1 MNKILK
7 ICVAI
12 LIMVTMFCSSVQA
25 KLNIFPQPR
34 YVPELNFYGDSGKAY
49 KLKDFKDDLL
59 MAVVWS
65 RRCGPCL
72 ADLKPLSEFARATK
86 DEGIHVILISPA
98 EEWKSVDEKRLFL
111 KRFGAEDLISYSDKK
126 SAFVNG
132 MGIMVTPKALL
143 INRDGLEVGQ
153 ITGAVPWDNP
163 KAIKYIVD
171 LKNKLY

>member
-7 ICVAI
+7 ICLVLLII
-12 LIMVTMFCSSVQA
+12 LTAFSSAVQA

-34 YVPELNFYGDSGKAY
+34 YVPDLSFYGDSGKAY

-59 MAVVWS
+59 MAVIWS

-72 ADLKPLSEFARATK
+72 ADLKPLGEFAKATK

-98 EEWKSVDEKRLFL
+98 EEWKSADEKRIFL
-111 KRFGAEDLISYSDKK
+111 KRFGAGDLVSFSDKK
-126 SAFVNG
+126 STFVDG
-132 MGIMVTPKALL
+132 MGIMVTPTALL

>member
-7 ICVAI
+7 ICLVLLII
-12 LIMVTMFCSSVQA
+12 LTAFSSSVQA

-34 YVPELNFYGDSGKAY
+34 YVPDLSFYGDSGKAY

-59 MAVVWS
+59 MAVIWS

-72 ADLKPLSEFARATK
+72 ADLKPLGEFAKATK

-98 EEWKSVDEKRLFL
+98 EEWKSADEKRIFL
-111 KRFGAEDLISYSDKK
+111 KRFGAGDLVSFSDKK
-126 SAFVNG
+126 SAFVDG
-132 MGIMVTPKALL
+132 MGIMVTPTALL

>member
-12 LIMVTMFCSSVQA
+12 LIMVMMFCSSVQA

-34 YVPELNFYGDSGKAY
+34 YVPEL
-49 KLKDFKDDLL
+49 
-59 MAVVWS
+59 
-65 RRCGPCL
+65 
-72 ADLKPLSEFARATK
+72 SEFARATK
-86 DEGIHVILISPA
+86 DDGIHVILISPA

-126 SAFVNG
+126 STFVNG
-132 MGIMVTPKALL
+132 MGIMVTPTALL
-143 INRDGLEVGQ
+143 INRDGLELGQ